1 MNLKTMNILAVAA
14 LIATIATNQVG
25 WWESSDQKEVRIM
38 VEDEAA
44 VAALEADLTN
54 MDEAIAA
61 LGAVLDGMG
70 ATNRALEGFSN
81 NPSIDSMEAIMI
93 MIDGVKHRSAKAVN
107 AMHIGD

>member
-25 WWESSDQKEVRIM
+25 WWESSDQKEARIM

-44 VAALEADLTN
+44 VAALEADLGN

-61 LGAVLDGMG
+61 LGAVLGG
-70 ATNRALEGFSN
+70 IKATNHALEGFSN
-81 NPSIDSMEAIMI
+81 NPSIESMNAIMV
-93 MIDGVKHRSAKAVN
+93 MVDGVKHRSAKAVN